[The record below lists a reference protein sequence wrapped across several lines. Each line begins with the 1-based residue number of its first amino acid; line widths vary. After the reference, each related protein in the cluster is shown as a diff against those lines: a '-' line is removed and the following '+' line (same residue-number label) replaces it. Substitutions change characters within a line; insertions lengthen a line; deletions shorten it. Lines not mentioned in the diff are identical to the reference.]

1 MLPADF
7 KTDDAGA
14 ELFTMSLEKGNSV
27 SYRSAGRMQSLN
39 ENEQTM
45 GSGEIDSPSRS
56 SKLKSS
62 LNDDDSSSV
71 SSTGS
76 KSLLSKVSRSLK
88 KKPKEKQ
95 EIIYQFRVLLDGNEK
110 FIWLQAAAELNRLA
124 EESAVSI
131 MGNAGN
137 VADATK

>member
-7 KTDDAGA
+7 ESNDSSA
-14 ELFTMSLEKGNSV
+14 ELFTMSLERGNSV
-27 SYRSAGRMQSLN
+27 SYRSARRMQSLK

-45 GSGEIDSPSRS
+45 GSSQLDSPTGSGR
-56 SKLKSS
+56 KTI
-62 LNDDDSSSV
+62 DDDDSSV

-76 KSLLSKVSRSLK
+76 KSILSKVSRSLK
-88 KKPKEKQ
+88 KKPKQKQ

-137 VADATK
+137 VAADATK

>member
-1 MLPADF
+1 
-7 KTDDAGA
+7 
-14 ELFTMSLEKGNSV
+14 
-27 SYRSAGRMQSLN
+27 
-39 ENEQTM
+39 M
-45 GSGEIDSPSRS
+45 GSSQLDSPTGSGR
-56 SKLKSS
+56 KTI
-62 LNDDDSSSV
+62 DDDDSSV

-76 KSLLSKVSRSLK
+76 KSILSKVSRSLK

-131 MGNAGN
+131 MGNAGSAA
-137 VADATK
+137 ADATK

>member
-7 KTDDAGA
+7 ETDDAGA

-45 GSGEIDSPSRS
+45 GSGELDSPSRS